1 MRLGPS
7 GPRLPWTTAAGA
19 RRARD
24 RRLLGLRGLDVTD
37 GWRVEGHL
45 VEVSTRFPAPNVLLA
60 EHAHAELALTGP
72 FAGRT
77 AYVASVLA
85 RPADVGRRGARR
97 PRDEVFLLTSL
108 EVLGVPSDLVVGF
121 AAAGDP
127 VPFRA
132 RPDQLA
138 VLGVALRSAGP
149 RVALR
154 EQDFLAVGD
163 TSVSLV
169 GPWPGE
175 RPGDRSRAEAVV
187 PARLALLADLAG
199 ARERGDL

>member
-7 GPRLPWTTAAGA
+7 GPRLPWSTAAGV

-24 RRLLGLRGLDVTD
+24 RRLLGLRGLPATR
-37 GWRVEGHL
+37 GWHVEGHL

-60 EHAHAELALTGP
+60 GHAHAELALTGP

-85 RPADVGRRGARR
+85 RPADAGRRGLRR
-97 PRDEVFLLTSL
+97 ARDEVLLLTTV
-108 EVLGVPSDLVVGF
+108 EALGAPTELVVGF
-121 AAAGDP
+121 SRSGEP

-132 RPDQLA
+132 SPEQLS
-138 VLGVALRSAGP
+138 VLGAALRSAGP
-149 RVALR
+149 AVALR
-154 EQDFLAVGD
+154 AQDFLAVGD

-169 GPWPGE
+169 GPWPDE
-175 RPGDRSRAEAVV
+175 ARPGADRVV
-187 PARLALLADLAG
+187 PARLGLLADLAG
-199 ARERGDL
+199 TLERGSL